1 MLVLTTAFGE
11 CFLCHKSMH
20 PITKPSLIG
29 NSQRPSGLL
38 STVLRLG
45 AVMCFLYLFLLGIG
59 GMGEAFKLMGKDTGK
74 AFLETAS
81 GPFVSLMIG
90 ILATTL
96 VQSSSTTT
104 SLVIGM
110 VGGNVLGFDQAVFMI
125 MGANLGTTVT
135 NTLVSLGHIAH
146 SNEYKRAFAA
156 ATVHDFFNILT
167 LAVLFPLEVYTKVV
181 STMATW
187 CANEIGGAG
196 FEKFS
201 GPVKASPKPVIQFAT
216 SVESGLAFSPTVLL
230 VVSILFMFLGLIF
243 MVKNLK
249 ILMMTKLENLF
260 DRILFKTPG
269 RSLIL
274 GIFLTFL
281 VQSSSIT
288 TSIAVPLVGAGVI
301 TIRQVFPYTL
311 GANIGTTMTGV
322 LATAAVSNPAAAL
335 PVAFFHIIF
344 NCMGVGLFWFIRDI
358 PIAIAEK
365 FAELAMRNRLIPL
378 VYIVVVFYILPFL
391 AILIAS

>member
-1 MLVLTTAFGE
+1 MSALMKV
-11 CFLCHKSMH
+11 
-20 PITKPSLIG
+20 
-29 NSQRPSGLL
+29 
-38 STVLRLG
+38 G
-45 AVMCFLYLFLLGIG
+45 AVAFFLYLFLLGIG

-146 SNEYKRAFAA
+146 STEYKRAFAA

-167 LAVLFPLEVYTKVV
+167 LIVLFPLEVYTKTI
-181 STMATW
+181 STAATW

-201 GPVKASPKPVIQFAT
+201 GPVKAATKPVIKFAT

-230 VVSILFMFLGLIF
+230 VVSVVFMFVGLIF

-249 ILMMTKLENLF
+249 SLMMTRLENLF
-260 DRILFKTPG
+260 DRVLFKTPG
-269 RSLIL
+269 RSLVL

-288 TSIAVPLVGAGVI
+288 TSVAVPLVGAGVI

-322 LATAAVSNPAAAL
+322 LATAAVANPAAAL

-344 NCMGVGLFWFIRDI
+344 NSMGVGIFWFFRGL

-365 FAELAMRNRLIPL
+365 FAELAMWNRLIPL
-378 VYIVVVFYILPFL
+378 AYIVVVFYILPFL
-391 AILIAS
+391 AILIAA

>member
-1 MLVLTTAFGE
+1 MDPTGSSPLTSPPSDSDSALKTALKILAVFG
-11 CFLCHKSMH
+11 
-20 PITKPSLIG
+20 
-29 NSQRPSGLL
+29 
-38 STVLRLG
+38 
-45 AVMCFLYLFLLGIG
+45 FLYIFLLGIG
-59 GMGEAFKLMGKDTGK
+59 GMGEAFKLMGKSAGTG
-74 AFLETAS
+74 FLKDAS
-81 GPFVSLMIG
+81 GPFLSLMIG

-110 VGGNVLGFDQAVFMI
+110 VGGGVLSFEQAVFMI

-135 NTLVSLGHIAH
+135 NTLVSLGHITR

-167 LAVLFPLEVYTKVV
+167 LIVLFPLEVYTRCISWTAK
-181 STMATW
+181 W

-201 GPVKASPKPVIQFAT
+201 GPVKASTKPVIKFAT
-216 SVESGLAFSPTVLL
+216 DGLEFSPTVLL
-230 VVSILFMFLGLIF
+230 IASIILMFAGLIF
-243 MVKNLK
+243 MVKGLK
-249 ILMMTKLENLF
+249 GLMMSKLENLF
-260 DRILFKTPG
+260 DRVLFKTPG
-269 RSLIL
+269 RSLVL

-288 TSIAVPLVGAGVI
+288 TSVAVPLVGAGVI

-322 LATAAVSNPAAAL
+322 LATAAVANPAAAL
-335 PVAFFHIIF
+335 PVAFFHILF
-344 NCMGVGLFWFIRDI
+344 NCMGVGIFWSFRDL

-365 FAELAMRNRLIPL
+365 FAELAAWNRMIPIA
-378 VYIVVVFYILPFL
+378 YIIIVFYILPFL
-391 AILIAS
+391 VVLLAS